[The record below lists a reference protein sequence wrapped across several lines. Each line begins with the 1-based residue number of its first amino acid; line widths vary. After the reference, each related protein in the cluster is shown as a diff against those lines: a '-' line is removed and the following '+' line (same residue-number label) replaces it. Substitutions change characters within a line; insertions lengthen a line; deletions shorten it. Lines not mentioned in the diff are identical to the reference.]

1 MKKDQIFLRPDRRSS
16 DFEFDSEVAEVF
28 DDMLLRSVPFYVE
41 QQRMIHQIAKTF
53 WIKGTRIYDLGCSTG
68 TTLIN
73 LCREIE
79 GAGELFG
86 YDNAQPMLERAILK
100 IEKNG
105 LADRIKV
112 QFGDLNGNLED
123 LVLENAS
130 LVTICWTLQFIR
142 PLRRDQL
149 IKWVYD
155 GLVNDGALVVTEKIL
170 PNNCALNRSFIDFYY
185 DFKAANGYSKQEIAR
200 KREAL
205 ENVLVPYRI
214 DENLDMLGRNG
225 FEIVETFFQW
235 YNFAGFVCVKKPL
248 AVTARVDDRKL
259 VL

>member
-1 MKKDQIFLRPDRRSS
+1 VLD
-16 DFEFDSEVAEVF
+16 
-28 DDMLLRSVPFYVE
+28 
-41 QQRMIHQIAKTF
+41 
-53 WIKGTRIYDLGCSTG
+53 G

-79 GAGELFG
+79 GAGQLFG
-86 YDNAQPMLERAILK
+86 YDNARPILERANLK

-123 LVLENAS
+123 LILENAS

-142 PLRRDQL
+142 PLKRHQL

-185 DFKAANGYSKQEIAR
+185 DFKSANGYSKQEIAR

-214 DENLDMLGRNG
+214 DENLDLLRRNG
-225 FEIVETFFQW
+225 FEIVETFFQCTTLPVL
-235 YNFAGFVCVKKPL
+235 FV
-248 AVTARVDDRKL
+248 
-259 VL
+259 